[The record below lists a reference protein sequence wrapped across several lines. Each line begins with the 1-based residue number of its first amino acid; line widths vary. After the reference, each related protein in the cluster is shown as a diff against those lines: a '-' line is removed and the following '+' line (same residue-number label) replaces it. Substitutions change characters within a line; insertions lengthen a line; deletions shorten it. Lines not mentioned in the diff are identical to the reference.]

1 MWFLVDRRVPAWD
14 WRRGTIVDEG
24 DKEKK
29 APNNGRLQH
38 TARPAHQRERGGDGD
53 AAGWMMVLL

>member
-1 MWFLVDRRVPAWD
+1 
-14 WRRGTIVDEG
+14 VDEG

-38 TARPAHQRERGGDGD
+38 KGRPAHQLVPGGDGD
-53 AAGWMMVLL
+53 EAGWIIGGPDIALPW